1 MWVQFRGEP
10 PQPVSVVIEG
20 AKCCG
25 DDWIRHFAGVQRT
38 GSCQTCPY
46 VRFPNCDCWWLL
58 RRDTAYYF
66 CGRYDPGKMPAP
78 DAQLR
83 LV

>member
-25 DDWIRHFAGVQRT
+25 DDWIRHFAGVERA
-38 GSCQTCPY
+38 GDCRSCPY
-46 VRFPNCDCWWLL
+46 ARFPNCDCW
-58 RRDTAYYF
+58 
-66 CGRYDPGKMPAP
+66 
-78 DAQLR
+78 
-83 LV
+83 

>member
-25 DDWIRHFAGVQRT
+25 KKTEAFTMPWLAAEAWNEG
-38 GSCQTCPY
+38 
-46 VRFPNCDCWWLL
+46 RFV
-58 RRDTAYYF
+58 TAQ
-66 CGRYDPGKMPAP
+66 GR
-78 DAQLR
+78 LF
-83 LV
+83 